1 MSFEVFM
8 QVRCLQKSKWRW
20 NRGNKGA
27 KMHKQSSQWN
37 FAPWT
42 HSVRI
47 FRTVTVHGAKR
58 SILDDSHDSHFWST
72 CRSPFRAYHMLF
84 QSFGSQESI
93 ASNGAQFGFETEKL
107 WPFED
112 DCANHERKCRASILL
127 LLDTFLKH
135 FLKLKLCIWYLVS
148 KIGKSGVQC
157 FKRYV
162 IWIWNEEVMVVWR
175 RLCKAERKCCS
186 RTPIG
191 HILITSRSSFYAY
204 HMSFQSSGSQ
214 ESISS
219 SGTQFGVEMK
229 KLWPFEDDYA
239 KLKWKCCSRTKF
251 CYC

>member
-72 CRSPFRAYHMLF
+72 SRSPFRAYHMSF
-84 QSFGSQESI
+84 QSLGSQESI
-93 ASNGAQFGFETEKL
+93 ASNGTRFGFKMKNL

-112 DCANHERKCRASILL
+112 KRAKLSENFAAETPFGRVFRSCETNFWHTSAICSIVP
-127 LLDTFLKH
+127 FI
-135 FLKLKLCIWYLVS
+135 LKLRYTCEITFELWNGCEMISKLQNGGENAPSFRNGLRNFPLPAKWS
-148 KIGKSGVQC
+148 PNFKMATKSPPNIEKA
-157 FKRYV
+157 FKLQN
-162 IWIWNEEVMVVWR
+162 WLAKWR
-175 RLCKAERKCCS
+175 MIYKNTL
-186 RTPIG
+186 
-191 HILITSRSSFYAY
+191 
-204 HMSFQSSGSQ
+204 QS
-214 ESISS
+214 
-219 SGTQFGVEMK
+219 
-229 KLWPFEDDYA
+229 
-239 KLKWKCCSRTKF
+239 
-251 CYC
+251 